1 MGNTTESP
9 NNMEFTADQLPQDP
23 FLPGVDFQ
31 GPVFLDTEACLC
43 ALRPA
48 QLGQS
53 KKAVAWQCVG
63 EQSRAYSTLDGKWFP
78 TRANST
84 VNVTALF
91 SDATSP
97 PDTDKP
103 MFYDGNASLV
113 DLKDAE
119 TLGVYNAACTGK
131 NNTRFSQS
139 IYETNV
145 QLAEKKYPTSGV
157 PCFQPGAIPLKIQY
171 ADSWLKNGCSEGFL
185 CENNTLN
192 SLPVFC
198 PPVKECLEGR
208 LAGSICKLDG
218 KNIPMGYFEPIVCQ
232 EGWYC
237 PPDKHGKE
245 TLPCPAGHYCQ
256 PGAATPTPC
265 AMGSMCPE
273 GSRKETYYIPLA
285 LMIILDL
292 LLVLGVLLVRFR
304 SRLHASSRAR
314 GVAFLDRT
322 RGGSSALQ
330 AAMGKYERLGGD
342 NENEAGQREMTPL
355 GSPSV
360 PGRDGFSGFQAVFA
374 MPARAG
380 AAACQP
386 ANAVEL
392 NPQLKAFVDSM
403 RRATDAQDFGLSFG
417 YNGLSF
423 HPKGSPRP
431 ILQNVTGSIDVGS
444 LVAVM
449 GGSGA
454 GKSTFVNVLMG
465 KTTHTGGM
473 VTINGLP
480 SKVSRYK
487 KLIGYVPQDDIVL
500 PELTVFENILHAARI
515 RLPRSWKDHDIRSH
529 VECVI
534 DCLELSHVQDS
545 RVGSIGKPILSG
557 GQRKRVSIGMEL
569 AAAPMA
575 IFLDEPTSGLDSTA
589 ASSIMGTL
597 KALARLGISVITIIH
612 QPRVEIFE
620 LLDNLV
626 LLANGQIIYEGTQAG
641 ASQYFESMGF
651 HFPPHSNHA
660 DVITDII
667 TGNGRDY
674 NKGGS
679 VSKDALIAQWA
690 RHMATLPE
698 HQRNSKMS
706 SVYNKKSIR
715 QVLVQRGAP
724 RWKQMWLCLSRAMT
738 QQYRM
743 KGAFIAEM
751 GLAGLAGLLL
761 GLAMNSRN
769 GVLFRGLYN
778 SPFEQ
783 LSVATDFVS
792 APQLAL
798 LIAIAIG
805 LVSGAPGVK
814 TFSEELQLHKREAEA
829 GHSRIAY
836 FIAKNLCVLP
846 RMFLGCLHFTTP
858 LMLLATPIIP
868 WGIAFLANVFYFYC
882 IYGLASCISM
892 VVRREDAPLLATM
905 MSLIVGILSG
915 SAPPLSSAK
924 KWHMEWLW
932 RASPGTWLAEL
943 YFAQL
948 VEPLRYLYS
957 VDLASK
963 ATGFHLSF
971 LWRNMAILVGI
982 GTVYRVVAYVGLV
995 FGHRL
1000 RR

>member
-1 MGNTTESP
+1 MWLNKKISQ
-9 NNMEFTADQLPQDP
+9 QL
-23 FLPGVDFQ
+23 
-31 GPVFLDTEACLC
+31 
-43 ALRPA
+43 
-48 QLGQS
+48 
-53 KKAVAWQCVG
+53 
-63 EQSRAYSTLDGKWFP
+63 
-78 TRANST
+78 T
-84 VNVTALF
+84 VY
-91 SDATSP
+91 AT
-97 PDTDKP
+97 
-103 MFYDGNASLV
+103 G
-113 DLKDAE
+113 
-119 TLGVYNAACTGK
+119 
-131 NNTRFSQS
+131 R
-139 IYETNV
+139 
-145 QLAEKKYPTSGV
+145 
-157 PCFQPGAIPLKIQY
+157 
-171 ADSWLKNGCSEGFL
+171 
-185 CENNTLN
+185 NNTLN

-198 PPVKECLEGR
+198 PPIKECLESR
-208 LAGSICKLDG
+208 LAGSICKFGG

-245 TLPCPAGHYCQ
+245 TLRCPAGHYCQ

-265 AMGSMCPE
+265 AVGSMCPE
-273 GSRKETYYIPLA
+273 GSKKETYFVPLA
-285 LMIILDL
+285 VMIILDL
-292 LLVLGVLLVRFR
+292 LLLLGVLLLRFR
-304 SRLHASSRAR
+304 SRLHTTSRAR
-314 GVAFLDRT
+314 GVAFLEKPK
-322 RGGSSALQ
+322 GMSALQ
-330 AAMGKYERLGGD
+330 ATMGKYERLD
-342 NENEAGQREMTPL
+342 NENEHDGNQQEMLPM
-355 GSPSV
+355 GSTYM
-360 PGRDGFSGFQAVFA
+360 PGRGGWNGFQAVFEMYSPEGEA
-374 MPARAG
+374 EG
-380 AAACQP
+380 KP
-386 ANAVEL
+386 ANSVEL

-417 YNGLSF
+417 YSGLSF
-423 HPKGSPRP
+423 HPKSSPRP
-431 ILQNVTGSIDVGS
+431 ILQNVTGSIEVGS

-473 VTINGLP
+473 VTINGVP
-480 SKVSRYK
+480 SKISRYK

-500 PELTVFENILHAARI
+500 PELTVFENILHSARI
-515 RLPRSWKDHDIRSH
+515 RLPRSWKDEDIQSH

-534 DCLELSHVQDS
+534 DCLELSHVRDS

-575 IFLDEPTSGLDSTA
+575 IFLDEPTSGLDATA
-589 ASSIMGTL
+589 ASSIMKTL

-612 QPRVEIFE
+612 QPRAEIFE
-620 LLDNLV
+620 ILDNLI
-626 LLANGQIIYEGTQAG
+626 LLANGQIIYEGTQVEV
-641 ASQYFESMGF
+641 SKYFGNIGF
-651 HFPPHSNHA
+651 QFPAHSNYA

-674 NKGGS
+674 KATGD
-679 VSKDALIAQWA
+679 VSKDALIAHWSS
-690 RHMATLPE
+690 HMSTLPQ
-698 HQRNSKMS
+698 HQQGGNRAS
-706 SVYNKKSIR
+706 SIYNEKSIKE
-715 QVLVQRGAP
+715 VLVQRGAP
-724 RWKQMWLCLSRAMT
+724 KWKQMWLCLTRAMT

-751 GLAGLAGLLL
+751 ALAGLAGLLL

-769 GVLFRGLYN
+769 GVMFRGLYN

-783 LSVATDFVS
+783 LSIATDFVS

-836 FIAKNLCVLP
+836 FIAKNLSVFP
-846 RMFLGCLHFTTP
+846 RMLLGCLHFTTP

-905 MSLIVGILSG
+905 ISLIVGILSG

-924 KWHMEWLW
+924 KWHLEWLW

-943 YFAQL
+943 YFGQL

-957 VDLASK
+957 VDLAAK
-963 ATGFHLSF
+963 ATGFHLNF

-982 GTVYRVVAYVGLV
+982 GTIYRVVAYVGLV